1 MITRL
6 AILLL
11 CLSQMLI
18 GQADF
23 LTSNWVGRL
32 EILGQSHFLR
42 IQFKDGQTYLQFPYA
57 DGNTR
62 FELADF
68 RQESGNIQFAIE
80 RGVSSWQFVSEAME
94 NGRLS
99 GRIINDGVEGAF
111 FLHQVLPLES
121 KDWQVYLGDF
131 KTENGYIFKIW
142 DRFNSFRVHSPY
154 SKEVSRM
161 YPIGDHCFFLATG
174 ELLQFGEKGKE
185 GYQGLTWTWE
195 KQSVQARKAV
205 LYKEEKQVIY
215 TANADTIGASLFLPQ
230 GEGPFPAV
238 LMARGAANMDR
249 SISFTEAEIFSSY
262 GIAVLIYDN
271 YGTGESNG
279 NPRTKD
285 FADKQEL
292 VLHLFHHLQ
301 KHEKIDAD
309 QIGLMG
315 GSQGARI
322 AAMAASKA
330 SKPAFLILRAHP
342 METRKDQQLYA
353 IGAYLRQNN
362 VTEEKIVQVLH
373 LWEQYF
379 DLAHQKKT
387 DPEYVAA
394 VAAMRAANPGLML
407 PAAPANQAPAYA
419 WPADIYN
426 ATKDYLSTIT
436 CPVLSEHGA
445 EDDRVPPMKS
455 IHFLREGL
463 SKGGNEQLTVLLYP
477 NANHSFMMTGFRI
490 APGLFM
496 NEVNWIRRQLGMNSN

>member
-6 AILLL
+6 TITLL
-11 CLSQMLI
+11 CLSQMLL
-18 GQADF
+18 GQASF

-32 EILGQSHFLR
+32 EMPGQSYFLS

-57 DGNTR
+57 DGNTK
-62 FELADF
+62 FQLANF
-68 RQESGNIQFAIE
+68 QEESGSIRFSIE
-80 RGVSSWQFVSEAME
+80 RGVSSWQFMSEAME

-99 GRIINDGVEGAF
+99 GRVLSDGLAGTF
-111 FLHQVLPLES
+111 FLHQVLPLEPE
-121 KDWQVYLGDF
+121 DWQVYLGDF
-131 KTENGYIFKIW
+131 KTESGYIFKIW
-142 DRFNSFRVHSPY
+142 DRFNSLRAHSPY

-174 ELLQFGEKGKE
+174 EVLQFEEKGME
-185 GYQGLTWTWE
+185 VYQTLRWSWE
-195 KQSVQARKAV
+195 EQHAHARNSV
-205 LYKEEKQVIY
+205 LYEEEKQVIY
-215 TANADTIGASLFLPQ
+215 TANADTIGASLFLPS
-230 GEGPFPAV
+230 GKGPFPAV

-249 SISFTEAEIFSSY
+249 SISFTEAEILSSY
-262 GIAVLIYDN
+262 GVAVLIYDN

-292 VLHLFHHLQ
+292 VLQLYRHLQ
-301 KHEKIDAD
+301 KHEKIKAD

-322 AAMAASKA
+322 AAMAASKDT
-330 SKPAFLILRAHP
+330 KPAFLVLRAHP

-362 VTEEKIVQVLH
+362 VTEEKVVQVLH

-379 DLAHQKKT
+379 DLAYQQKI

-394 VAAMRAANPGLML
+394 VATMRAENPGLML
-407 PAAPANQAPAYA
+407 PAAPANQAPPYA
-419 WPADIYN
+419 WPDDIYD

-436 CPVLSEHGA
+436 CPVLSEHGV
-445 EDDRVPPMKS
+445 EDDRVPPSKS

-463 SKGGNEQLTVLLYP
+463 SKGGNEQLTVILYP

-496 NEVNWIRRQLGMNSN
+496 NEVNWIRRQLGMKSN